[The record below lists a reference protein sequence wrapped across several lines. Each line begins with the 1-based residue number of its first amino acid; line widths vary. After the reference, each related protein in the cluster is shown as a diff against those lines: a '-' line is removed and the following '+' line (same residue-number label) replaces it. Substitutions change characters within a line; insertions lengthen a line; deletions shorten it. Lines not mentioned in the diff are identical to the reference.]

1 MTDLDLA
8 LGLLDHQLVDSEG
21 CNCGNVDDL
30 ELEGK
35 AGENLELV
43 AILSGPDAWPARLRG
58 PFGRFMAWLGGGGVT
73 RIEWKDVER
82 VASRVVLKRTA
93 TDLGLAEGE
102 RAARRVIEK
111 IPGSG

>member
-1 MTDLDLA
+1 MSELDLA

-30 ELEGK
+30 ELDGK
-35 AGENLELV
+35 PGEKLELV
-43 AILSGPDAWPARLRG
+43 AILSGPGAWPARLRG
-58 PFGRFMAWLGGGGVT
+58 PLGRFMAWVGGGGVT

-93 TDLGLAEGE
+93 EELGLAEGE
-102 RAARRVIEK
+102 RAARRWVEK
-111 IPGSG
+111 IPGAG

>member
-1 MTDLDLA
+1 MSELDVA

-35 AGENLELV
+35 PGGTLEV
-43 AILSGPDAWPARLRG
+43 AAILSGPGTWPARLRVA
-58 PFGRFMAWLGGGGVT
+58 GRFFSWLGGGGVT
-73 RIEWKDVER
+73 RVEWRDVER
-82 VASRVVLKRTA
+82 IGPQVVLKRTA
-93 TDLGLAEGE
+93 EELGLAEGE
-102 RAARRVIEK
+102 REARRWIER